1 MTYRLKDK
9 SLQNR
14 LDDLTYGELTDAF
27 KRDDWLLVSHEGDE
41 RLGIIE
47 FGDFVGNSKER
58 QYRLVFRIADIEE
71 VSDEASGNF

>member
-9 SLQNR
+9 SLLAQ
-14 LDDLTYGELTDAF
+14 LDFLTFGGLTEAF
-27 KRDDWLLVSHEGDE
+27 KRDDWLIVSHEGDE

-58 QYRLVFRIADIEE
+58 QFRLIFRVADIEE

>member
-1 MTYRLKDK
+1 MTYRLKDR

>member
-1 MTYRLKDK
+1 MTYRLKDRA
-9 SLQNR
+9 LQSR

-27 KRDDWLLVSHEGDE
+27 KRDDWLIVSHEGDE